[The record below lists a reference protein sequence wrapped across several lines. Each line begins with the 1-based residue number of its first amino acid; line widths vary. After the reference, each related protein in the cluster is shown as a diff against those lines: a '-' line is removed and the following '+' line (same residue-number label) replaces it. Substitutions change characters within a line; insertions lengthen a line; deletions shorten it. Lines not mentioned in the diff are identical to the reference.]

1 MTLQRREFLALTAA
15 SAALTPAE
23 GVAVDNARVLA
34 LPDLS
39 ALASAPLVNRPR
51 AEQVLREEGLSAIV
65 CARPTNV
72 YYLTNYSAINARQG
86 ALDASFA
93 VLPRD
98 TALPV
103 ALVLSEFSYYY
114 TAADHALPEGVRLYL
129 YTSASAPPARETGAY
144 EPTSFFPVATD
155 VPLSAREQGRRART
169 RAVGRAFGSRTQ
181 ALQAAFRDLNL
192 PLDHAHQSKVGIDDL
207 AAERQM
213 QIIRAGATQVA
224 EDTLR
229 RIRLVKT
236 PAEVALMRLASAN
249 NVAAAL
255 ATARRARDLG
265 TMRAFRAQ
273 FHAEAAARGNAPV
286 FMVIDGVTSDA
297 YDTPLVEGAA
307 FMIDCVTQL
316 RGYHGDF
323 ARTIF
328 IGEPS
333 TPMKRVTAAMAA
345 GWDAVR
351 EQLKPG
357 MKFSEITQLGRT
369 TIRKLG
375 FDHTIPF
382 APHSVGLWHTDQPR
396 AAPDGSPL
404 DVALEEGMILSVD
417 CPLMETGRGGSAHLE
432 DLMLITRT
440 GAEPIH
446 DTGHRTLIV

>member
-1 MTLQRREFLALTAA
+1 
-15 SAALTPAE
+15 
-23 GVAVDNARVLA
+23 
-34 LPDLS
+34 
-39 ALASAPLVNRPR
+39 
-51 AEQVLREEGLSAIV
+51 
-65 CARPTNV
+65 V
-72 YYLTNYSAINARQG
+72 YYLTNYWAINARQG
-86 ALDASFA
+86 ALEATYA

-98 TALPV
+98 STLPI

-114 TAADHALPEGVRLYL
+114 TAADHALPPGVQLYL
-129 YTSASAPPARETGAY
+129 YSAASAPPEREGTAY
-144 EPTSFFPVATD
+144 EPTSFFRVAPD
-155 VPLSAREQGRRART
+155 APPPAREEARRART
-169 RAVGRAFGSRTQ
+169 RAASRAFGSRTL
-181 ALQAAFRDLNL
+181 ALQAALRDLNL
-192 PLDHAHQSKVGIDDL
+192 PVDKGGATVVGIDDL
-207 AAERQM
+207 AAQRQT
-213 QIIRAGATQVA
+213 QLVRAGSTVVA

-236 PAEVALMRLASAN
+236 PAEIDLMRLASAN

-255 ATARRARDLG
+255 ATARQTRELG

-273 FHAEAAARGNAPV
+273 FHAEAAARGNSPV

-297 YDTPLVEGAA
+297 YDTPLVDGSA

-328 IGEPS
+328 VGEPRA
-333 TPMKRVTAAMAA
+333 PMKRVTEAMSV

-357 MKFSEITQLGRT
+357 LKFSEITQLGRT

-375 FDHTIPF
+375 YDHTIPF

-396 AAPDGSPL
+396 AAPDGSAV
-404 DVALEEGMILSVD
+404 DVVLEENMILSVD

-446 DTGHRTLIV
+446 PIGHRTLVV